1 MANLQIAVNGE
12 YFDAMKRGE
21 KTEEYR
27 LVNPYW
33 GRRLFG
39 RDYDRLII
47 TRGYPRKDDE
57 SRRIDIPYDG
67 FEIKVITHKHFG
79 PNPVK
84 VYAIKVNIA
93 GA

>member
-1 MANLQIAVNGE
+1 MMATLQLAVKGE
-12 YFDAMKRGE
+12 YFYAMKRGE

-33 GRRLFG
+33 GRRIFG

-57 SRRIDIPYDG
+57 SKRLVMPYDG
-67 FEIKVITHKHFG
+67 FEVKTITHPHFG
-79 PNPVK
+79 PEPVK
-84 VYAIKVNIA
+84 VFAIKVNV
-93 GA
+93 